1 MFSAPIFFTSDAN
14 TASGAAVESMQFAW
28 RGRKS
33 ACKFH
38 CTIHRLKQCRRLG
51 TTPSD
56 LNSILC
62 CCVVTISKLKS
73 SPPLL
78 VEGVYFT
85 DEARSCRK
93 MAAPRN
99 KNTPV
104 MYHHTL
110 MEMTKCPPF
119 FRKLWAFS
127 ATILVWSGWATSAKM
142 TSTIPKKTRKPFYR
156 YILAILVHIYNAIK
170 FVMKRNGVWLLFC
183 WYYSTLVE
191 K

>member
-85 DEARSCRK
+85 DEARRCRK

-99 KNTPV
+99 KNTQSCLIIPWWRWQSAPHSSGSCERSV
-104 MYHHTL
+104 RQSWFGQAGQHQQKWHQPYL
-110 MEMTKCPPF
+110 
-119 FRKLWAFS
+119 RKQENHF
-127 ATILVWSGWATSAKM
+127 TDT
-142 TSTIPKKTRKPFYR
+142 F
-156 YILAILVHIYNAIK
+156 
-170 FVMKRNGVWLLFC
+170 
-183 WYYSTLVE
+183 
-191 K
+191 